1 MAGLLIHSA
10 RRIAADANDAPTD
23 DDDGWVLIRNGFVV
37 ATGTGSDWAPAVS
50 AGDETVD
57 ARAIAGPGA
66 ILTPGLVDIHNHG
79 GGGHSYDESA
89 EGIAVA
95 VATHARHGVTRVV
108 LSLVSASVDTLVAQ
122 VDRIAALRQQIP
134 GIVGVHLE
142 GPFLDQAHKGAHN
155 PAALIAPAPV
165 ALARLLA
172 SGIIRHITIAPE
184 LTGGID
190 AVRQISKAGIAPA
203 IGHTAV
209 DAETFQRAVDAG
221 ATLLTHTFNA
231 MPPLHHRLVGPIGVA
246 IDDSRVTLEIIADG
260 HHVDPR
266 IVAMLFRAA
275 PGRVALVSDAMAAA
289 ASPDGAYRL
298 GDIDIDVDVDVGGGV
313 AHVQGT
319 DVIAG
324 STLTLDRAVR
334 NAVRYGIPL
343 PAAVAAA
350 TLIPASA
357 IGCETLGRLTPGS
370 HGDAVIWTSGLV
382 PMAVWRD
389 GALVS
394 GATSE
399 ESE

>member
-10 RRIAADANDAPTD
+10 RRIAADTGGAPSD
-23 DDDGWVLIRNGFVV
+23 DEHGWVLIRHGFVV
-37 ATGTGSDWAPAVS
+37 ATGTGPDWAVAVS

-95 VATHARHGVTRVV
+95 VATHARHGVTRIA
-108 LSLVSASVDTLVAQ
+108 LSLVSASVDTLVEQ
-122 VDRIAALRQQIP
+122 VDRIAAARQQIP

-155 PAALIAPAPV
+155 PTALIAPAPV

-172 SGIIRHITIAPE
+172 SDMIRQITIAPE

-190 AVRQISKAGIAPA
+190 AVRQISAAGIAPA

-266 IVAMLFRAA
+266 LVAMLFRAA

-289 ASPDGAYRL
+289 ASPDGAYTL
-298 GDIDIDVDVDVGGGV
+298 GDIDVDVVDGV

-319 DVIAG
+319 DIIAG

-334 NAVRYGIPL
+334 NAVSYGIPL

-370 HGDAVIWTSGLV
+370 HGDAVIWTSGLIPV
-382 PMAVWRD
+382 AVWR
-389 GALVS
+389 GGTLVS
-394 GATSE
+394 GATLR
-399 ESE
+399 